1 MIGNA
6 ARVAI
11 VLGAACA
18 LMASAES
25 NRQSQPQ
32 NATLQSGAYGQAG
45 GSPPPAQDM
54 APANALGLWRSSFGA
69 VKIEADNRGGGIEAG
84 AVQGAW
90 VYQRR
95 GEEVIGL
102 FWGNLRG
109 NVLEFRFQ
117 EPGNPPLQGAGY
129 LVFDRTGRQYQG
141 RWWTDRRDRVG
152 DWTGWRNT
160 PGMERRPQPNRSP
173 NPYNDP
179 YGGDQNDDGGQGTG
193 SPAPQRRPQP
203 QPGTYGPQPPP
214 PNYY

>member
-11 VLGAACA
+11 VLGAALA
-18 LMASAES
+18 LIGSAES
-25 NRQSQPQ
+25 NRSSQQSP
-32 NATLQSGAYGQAG
+32 TMQSGAYGQAG

-54 APANALGLWRSSFGA
+54 EATNALGVWWSSFGA
-69 VKIEADNRGGGIEAG
+69 VKIEPDARGGGIEAG

-117 EPGNPPLQGAGY
+117 EPGNPPLTGAGY
-129 LVFDRTGRQYQG
+129 LVFDRSGRQYQG

-152 DWTGWRNT
+152 DWTGRRDQAGAN
-160 PGMERRPQPNRSP
+160 RRPAPND
-173 NPYNDP
+173 NDP
-179 YGGDQNDDGGQGTG
+179 YSDPNDAYGGRGYGDRVA
-193 SPAPQRRPQP
+193 PPQRQP
-203 QPGTYGPQPPP
+203 PPSTYGPQPAQ